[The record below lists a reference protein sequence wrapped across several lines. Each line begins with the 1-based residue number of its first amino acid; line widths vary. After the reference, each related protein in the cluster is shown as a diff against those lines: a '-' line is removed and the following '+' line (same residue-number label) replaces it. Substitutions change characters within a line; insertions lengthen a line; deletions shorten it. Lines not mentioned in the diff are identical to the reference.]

1 MGSPQDAL
9 PIMLPPPSAA
19 MKVRLVLNEKGLP
32 WDGKILDL
40 RRGDQFDPEYRKL
53 NPNSVVPT
61 LVHDGRA
68 VVESTVIIEYL
79 DEAFPSPAL
88 MPGDPY
94 QRAVP
99 RLWMKKVDDYL
110 HGACATLT
118 FAIAF
123 RPSLLKKTPED
134 GMIGCASGQ
143 VLREESPDI

>member
-1 MGSPQDAL
+1 
-9 PIMLPPPSAA
+9 

-61 LVHDGRA
+61 LVHDGRV

-88 MPGDPY
+88 MSGDPY
-94 QRAVP
+94 QRAVA
-99 RLWMKKVDDYL
+99 RLWM
-110 HGACATLT
+110 G
-118 FAIAF
+118 
-123 RPSLLKKTPED
+123 P
-134 GMIGCASGQ
+134 
-143 VLREESPDI
+143 

>member
-1 MGSPQDAL
+1 
-9 PIMLPPPSAA
+9 MLYLYHAPSSVCA

-61 LVHDGRA
+61 LVHDGRV

-88 MPGDPY
+88 MSGDPY
-94 QRAVP
+94 QRAVA
-99 RLWMKKVDDYL
+99 RLWM
-110 HGACATLT
+110 G
-118 FAIAF
+118 
-123 RPSLLKKTPED
+123 P
-134 GMIGCASGQ
+134 
-143 VLREESPDI
+143 

>member
-1 MGSPQDAL
+1 
-9 PIMLPPPSAA
+9 MLYLYHAPPSVCA

-61 LVHDGRA
+61 LVHDGRV

-88 MPGDPY
+88 MSGDPY
-94 QRAVP
+94 QRAVA
-99 RLWMKKVDDYL
+99 RLWM
-110 HGACATLT
+110 G
-118 FAIAF
+118 
-123 RPSLLKKTPED
+123 P
-134 GMIGCASGQ
+134 
-143 VLREESPDI
+143 